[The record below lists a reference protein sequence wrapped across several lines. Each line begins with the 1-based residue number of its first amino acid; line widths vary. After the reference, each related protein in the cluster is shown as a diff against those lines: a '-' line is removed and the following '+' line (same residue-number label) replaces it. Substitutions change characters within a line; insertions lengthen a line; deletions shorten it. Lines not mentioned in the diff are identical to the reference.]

1 MARTMAEVEVK
12 NLENKV
18 VEKLKLADQVFNY
31 SASETLVWEAV
42 RAYLAAQR
50 KGTHATKGRAQVRGG
65 GRKPWRQKGTGR
77 ARAGT
82 IRSPLWRGGGTTFG
96 PTPRNYTQA
105 FPKKK
110 RRGAMK
116 LVLSDKLRNQSL
128 TVLEDFSL
136 ESHRTQEFLSVLE
149 NFKLDKKVLLMD
161 DRENRNLYLSSRNV
175 PGVKLVA
182 TGGLN
187 VYDLM
192 NCRHF
197 LVTKRAIL
205 ALQEVLQR

>member
-1 MARTMAEVEVK
+1 MAEVEVK
-12 NLENKV
+12 NLKNKV

-82 IRSPLWRGGGTTFG
+82 IRSPLWRAGGTTFG

-116 LVLSDKLRNQSL
+116 LVLSDKLRNQTL

-136 ESHRTQEFLSVLE
+136 ESHRTKEFLSVLE

>member
-1 MARTMAEVEVK
+1 
-12 NLENKV
+12 
-18 VEKLKLADQVFNY
+18 
-31 SASETLVWEAV
+31 
-42 RAYLAAQR
+42 
-50 KGTHATKGRAQVRGG
+50 
-65 GRKPWRQKGTGR
+65 
-77 ARAGT
+77 
-82 IRSPLWRGGGTTFG
+82 
-96 PTPRNYTQA
+96 
-105 FPKKK
+105 
-110 RRGAMK
+110 MK
-116 LVLSDKLRNQSL
+116 LVLSDKLRNESL

-136 ESHRTQEFLSVLE
+136 ESHRTKDFLGILE

-175 PGVKLVA
+175 PGVKVVA

-187 VYDLM
+187 VYDLL

>member
-1 MARTMAEVEVK
+1 MAEVEVR

-18 VEKLKLADQVFNY
+18 VDKLKLADEVFNY

-42 RAYLAAQR
+42 RAYLAGQR

-82 IRSPLWRGGGTTFG
+82 IRSPLWRAGGTTFG

-116 LVLSDKLRNQSL
+116 LVLSDKLRNQTL

-136 ESHRTQEFLSVLE
+136 ESHRTKEFLSVLE

>member
-1 MARTMAEVEVK
+1 MAEVEVK
-12 NLENKV
+12 NLKNKV
-18 VEKLKLADQVFNY
+18 VEKLKLADQIFDY

-82 IRSPLWRGGGTTFG
+82 IRSPLWRAGGITHG
-96 PTPRNYTQA
+96 PTPRDYTQA

-116 LVLSDKLRNQSL
+116 LVLSDKLRNESL

-136 ESHRTQEFLSVLE
+136 DSHRTQDFLGILE
-149 NFKLDKKVLLMD
+149 KFKLDKKVLLMD
-161 DRENRNLYLSSRNV
+161 DGENRNLYLSSRNV
-175 PGVKLVA
+175 PEVKLVA

-187 VYDLM
+187 VYDLL

>member
-1 MARTMAEVEVK
+1 MAEVEVR

-18 VEKLKLADQVFNY
+18 VDKLKLADEVFNY

-42 RAYLAAQR
+42 RAYLAGQR

-82 IRSPLWRGGGTTFG
+82 IRSPLWRAGGTTFG
-96 PTPRNYTQA
+96 PTPRNYSQA

-116 LVLSDKLRNQSL
+116 LVLSDKLKNQSL
-128 TVLEDFSL
+128 TVVEDFSL
-136 ESHRTQEFLSVLE
+136 ESHRTKEFLRVLE
-149 NFKLDKKVLLMD
+149 NFKLDKKVLLVD

-187 VYDLM
+187 VYDLL

-197 LVTKRAIL
+197 LITKRAIL

>member
-1 MARTMAEVEVK
+1 MAEVEVK

-18 VEKLKLADQVFNY
+18 VEKLKLDDQVFNY

-82 IRSPLWRGGGTTFG
+82 IRSPLWRAGGTTFG

-205 ALQEVLQR
+205 VLQEVLQR

>member
-1 MARTMAEVEVK
+1 MAEVEVR

-18 VEKLKLADQVFNY
+18 VDKLKLADEVFNY

-42 RAYLAAQR
+42 RAYLAGQR

-96 PTPRNYTQA
+96 PTPRNYSQA

-116 LVLSDKLRNQSL
+116 LVLSDKLKNQSL
-128 TVLEDFSL
+128 TVVEDFSL
-136 ESHRTQEFLSVLE
+136 ESHRTKEFLRVLE
-149 NFKLDKKVLLMD
+149 NFKLDKKVLLVD

-187 VYDLM
+187 VYDLL

-197 LVTKRAIL
+197 VITKRAIL
-205 ALQEVLQR
+205 ALQEVLKR